1 MGILSSKPFVV
12 IDLGSGRYV
21 QTKVGHEYYNLIEN
35 SNGRYYGYCPPH
47 DNVDISNLG
56 AKSSD
61 NSIEDVIVIYTNK
74 IKNSS
79 DRVIVAFTDSATIHR
94 QRIYDEKLERTIN
107 QNG

>member
-35 SNGRYYGYCPPH
+35 SDGRYYGYCPPH

-79 DRVIVAFTDSATIHR
+79 DRVIVVF
-94 QRIYDEKLERTIN
+94 Y
-107 QNG
+107 